1 MEEPVFNKP
10 EPAAPVLIPAEA
22 YISERYARAE
32 NDRLWAKVWQWAC
45 RLEEIPKVG
54 DYVVYDILD
63 ESIIVTRATKDEIKA
78 YYNVCLHRGRRL
90 VDKAK
95 GNTKRFH
102 CPFHGWQWNLDGSNA
117 RVVDKHDWCGQLTD
131 EKITLKPIRVDT
143 WAGYVFINMDPD
155 CEPLADY
162 LEPAKSMLD
171 PFEID
176 RMRFRWRKATIMPC
190 NWKTALEAFNESY
203 HLQTSHPQLLEWS
216 DDLHWSKAWGKHSNS
231 GMLPFPTNRFAGQ
244 GSKRITD
251 EPREDI
257 RHALAENQQ
266 HLVDTLDAFLS
277 HSMVEAAQ
285 RLPIELPEGTPPL
298 EVLQKMIEWTIEIDA
313 KKGVSWPALT
323 PQHMLDAG
331 YDWHIFPN
339 CLILAAPTYVLGYR
353 TRPNGYDP
361 DSCIFE
367 AYAMDRA
374 PDGVEPQQPEVEWS
388 TDLTDEA
395 FWGLILMQDIGNM
408 PEVQKGMK
416 SRGFQGARPNPVWEV
431 AVSNF
436 HRTLAEYMG
445 TGAPVL
451 EPVAEPL
458 AG

>member
-1 MEEPVFNKP
+1 MDQPVFTP
-10 EPAAPVLIPAEA
+10 PPPAEPVLIPAEA
-22 YISERYARAE
+22 YISEAYARAE
-32 NDRLWAKVWQWAC
+32 NEKLWAKVWQWAC
-45 RLEEIPKVG
+45 RVEEIPKVG
-54 DYVVYDILD
+54 DFVTYDILD
-63 ESIIVTRATKDEIKA
+63 ESIIVTRASKDEIRA
-78 YYNVCLHRGRRL
+78 YYNVCQHRGRRL
-90 VDKAK
+90 TAGK
-95 GNTKRFH
+95 GCTKRFH
-102 CPFHGWQWNLDGSNA
+102 CPFHGWQWNLDGTNA
-117 RVVDKHDWCGQLTD
+117 RVVDKHDWNGQLTD
-131 EKITLKPIRVDT
+131 DRLALRPVKVDI
-143 WAGYVFINMDPD
+143 WGGYVFINMDPD
-155 CEPLADY
+155 CEPLHDY

-176 RMRFRWRKATIMPC
+176 RMRFRWRKATVMPC

-231 GMLPFPTNRFAGQ
+231 GMMPFPANRFAGQ
-244 GSKRITD
+244 GSKRIKP
-251 EPREDI
+251 EPLEDVRE
-257 RHALAENQQ
+257 ALAVNQQ

-285 RLPIELPEGTPPL
+285 RLPKELPEGTPPL
-298 EVLQKMIEWTIEIDA
+298 EVLQKMVEWTIEIDA
-313 KKGVSWPALT
+313 KKGVTWPAIT

-367 AYAMDRA
+367 AYAMDRV
-374 PDGVEPQQPEVEWS
+374 PEGTEPPQPEIEWS
-388 TDLTDEA
+388 MDLTDER
-395 FWGLILMQDIGNM
+395 FWGLILMQDIHNM
-408 PEVQKGMK
+408 PEVQRGMK
-416 SRGFQGARPNPVWEV
+416 SRGFVGARPNPVWEQ

-436 HRTLAEYMG
+436 HKTLADYMG
-445 TGAPVL
+445 TGAPVV
-451 EPVAEPL
+451 EPVGETP